1 MTRIGSII
9 WASSV
14 PPGGLTMAARLPAG
28 VVEAGERP
36 ARHLAAGV
44 VFLAVVFVVGSSRA
58 VGGQPPVGVADHV
71 LHRAVGVFQAE
82 LEEQLGV
89 PVGRH
94 RHGDVSAGGEI
105 AAVAQDDADGVVSRM
120 NVAGHVERD
129 VAGAAVVAGQGR
141 VHELIADPLAVQMEV
156 EEAEAA
162 DVGGGPPELLG
173 DLELATQHPRWQ
185 AAVVRPADLAPGGRA
200 EHGPTC

>member
-14 PPGGLTMAARLPAG
+14 PPGGLTRAALCQP
-28 VVEAGERP
+28 ESSKP
-36 ARHLAAGV
+36 
-44 VFLAVVFVVGSSRA
+44 GSDQPGISRRASYSSPSYSLFASDRA

-71 LHRAVGVFQAE
+71 LHRAVGVFQAD

-120 NVAGHVERD
+120 NVARS
-129 VAGAAVVAGQGR
+129 R
-141 VHELIADPLAVQMEV
+141 R
-156 EEAEAA
+156 
-162 DVGGGPPELLG
+162 
-173 DLELATQHPRWQ
+173 T
-185 AAVVRPADLAPGGRA
+185 
-200 EHGPTC
+200 